1 MRWTVGLSLLGLLP
15 IQVWAAGSA
24 QPGDI
29 CLSAP
34 VAVSLPFLVIVDLNS
49 DGVLDQ
55 AQAGHPGEIE
65 VDVSDA
71 AGGYSRSILETG
83 RSVRGLEHADLD
95 GDGDIDLAV
104 AVHDPN
110 IRDPR
115 SRPRNPEFGGSVMV
129 LENDGAGRFARSPSV
144 AAGSGA
150 EELAI
155 GDIDGDGDLDVVAQ
169 TERTIEVFRNDGQG
183 LLEPAG
189 IAVTGPDTSSGFLY
203 SVAVG
208 DVDGDAGIDIVASGR
223 GTLLSANDGTG
234 RFGEATR
241 LPIAGQYVPHVLVA
255 DLDGDSRADVVTA
268 SSLVSVLLGTDQ
280 SPARPDTYEL
290 LETNPRWMASVD
302 VNHDGATD
310 VLVASVSYDEDH
322 AGPTVQALQVLVNRG
337 EGTFETRRLT
347 AIPFPPDTQRPE
359 CR

>member
-1 MRWTVGLSLLGLLP
+1 
-15 IQVWAAGSA
+15 
-24 QPGDI
+24 
-29 CLSAP
+29 
-34 VAVSLPFLVIVDLNS
+34 
-49 DGVLDQ
+49 
-55 AQAGHPGEIE
+55 
-65 VDVSDA
+65 
-71 AGGYSRSILETG
+71 
-83 RSVRGLEHADLD
+83 
-95 GDGDIDLAV
+95 
-104 AVHDPN
+104 
-110 IRDPR
+110 
-115 SRPRNPEFGGSVMV
+115 MV

-208 DVDGDAGIDIVASGR
+208 DVDGDADVDIVTSGED
-223 GTLLSANDGTG
+223 TLISANDGTG
-234 RFGEATR
+234 RFGEATN
-241 LPIAGQYVPHVLVA
+241 LPSVGSYVPHVLVA
-255 DLDGDSRADVVTA
+255 DLDGDTQADIVSD
-268 SSLVSVLLGTDQ
+268 SSALSILLSTDQ
-280 SPARPDTYEL
+280 SPTRPDTYEL
-290 LETNPRWMASVD
+290 LETNIEWMALVD

-310 VLVASVSYDEDH
+310 VLILTESHDEDH
-322 AGPTVQALQVLVNRG
+322 SGPSARVLQVLVNRG
-337 EGTFETRRLT
+337 EGTFDTRRLT

>member
-15 IQVWAAGSA
+15 FQVWAAGSA

-34 VAVSLPFLVIVDLNS
+34 VAVSLPSRVIVDLNG

-55 AQAGHPGEIE
+55 AAKGRVDAVE

-71 AGGYSRSILETG
+71 AGGYSRSILDTG
-83 RSVRGLEHADLD
+83 RSVRGLEHADFD
-95 GDGDIDLAV
+95 GDGDVDLAV
-104 AVHDPN
+104 AVHDPDV
-110 IRDPR
+110 RDPR
-115 SRPRNPEFGGSVMV
+115 SRPRDPEFGGSVMV

-155 GDIDGDGDLDVVAQ
+155 GDIDGDGDPDVVAQ

-183 LLEPAG
+183 VLEPAG

-208 DVDGDAGIDIVASGR
+208 DVDGDADVDIVTSGED
-223 GTLLSANDGTG
+223 TLISANDGTG
-234 RFGEATR
+234 RFGEATS
-241 LPIAGQYVPHVLVA
+241 LPIVGQYVQHVLVA
-255 DLDGDSRADVVTA
+255 DLNGDSQADVVTV
-268 SSLVSVLLGTDQ
+268 SSLVSVLLSTDQ
-280 SPARPDTYEL
+280 SPTRAVTYEL
-290 LETNPRWMASVD
+290 LETNPRWMATVD
-302 VNHDGATD
+302 VNHDSATD
-310 VLVASVSYDEDH
+310 VLIATVSYDEDH

-337 EGTFETRRLT
+337 DGTFDTRRLT
-347 AIPFPPDTQRPE
+347 AIPFPLDTQRPE